1 MQTIRLYSLREVD
14 EIIFLDVD
22 ASKNKKINFKLIDEF
37 ADECFMP
44 ITVGGG
50 IKNIQDIEDTLKV
63 GADRVSINTKA
74 FENINFIE
82 QAIKKFG
89 NQCIVISVDYKLD
102 QNKKKMVHIYSGK
115 KNTGIELEEYLNKLN
130 DLGVGEVLLTSINHD
145 GMMNGYDNK
154 TLKEVNEKY
163 YFIHFS

>member
-1 MQTIRLYSLREVD
+1 MLTLVKI
-14 EIIFLDVD
+14 
-22 ASKNKKINFKLIDEF
+22 KKLISKLIDEF

-82 QAIKKFG
+82 QAIK
-89 NQCIVISVDYKLD
+89 N
-102 QNKKKMVHIYSGK
+102 
-115 KNTGIELEEYLNKLN
+115 LE
-130 DLGVGEVLLTSINHD
+130 IN
-145 GMMNGYDNK
+145 
-154 TLKEVNEKY
+154 V
-163 YFIHFS
+163 

>member
-1 MQTIRLYSLREVD
+1 MFKENTAIRENFESWRTVGSLFANYKTLLFKVD

-82 QAIKKFG
+82 QAIK
-89 NQCIVISVDYKLD
+89 N
-102 QNKKKMVHIYSGK
+102 
-115 KNTGIELEEYLNKLN
+115 LE
-130 DLGVGEVLLTSINHD
+130 IN
-145 GMMNGYDNK
+145 
-154 TLKEVNEKY
+154 V
-163 YFIHFS
+163 